1 MGVPSSA
8 GLIPCMHRAFSF
20 PDFISP
26 TASSAKACDCPSFL
40 CYAIPRAARGQVG
53 PALRK
58 GHRQFVSFVPARP
71 LLTRCRVHEALRTT
85 PGVALGIAQIGSGS
99 HLPRKG
105 CTTSN
110 VTMLSATQA
119 PTIATTIAAAF
130 SQRLIAMG
138 TSHCRAGP
146 PQLAASFIA
155 ARNGVTSSV
164 MLVSDFG
171 PLRATLTPD
180 DVAIRYSSRFSV
192 VSQFEIIAAYPS
204 SAARPI
210 RP

>member
-1 MGVPSSA
+1 M
-8 GLIPCMHRAFSF
+8 IPLGCFELALNLK
-20 PDFISP
+20 
-26 TASSAKACDCPSFL
+26 TAS
-40 CYAIPRAARGQVG
+40 
-53 PALRK
+53 AL
-58 GHRQFVSFVPARP
+58 G
-71 LLTRCRVHEALRTT
+71 LLRTT

-155 ARNGVTSSV
+155 ARNGVTS
-164 MLVSDFG
+164 
-171 PLRATLTPD
+171 PP
-180 DVAIRYSSRFSV
+180 
-192 VSQFEIIAAYPS
+192 AAGS
-204 SAARPI
+204 HL
-210 RP
+210 

>member
-1 MGVPSSA
+1 
-8 GLIPCMHRAFSF
+8 
-20 PDFISP
+20 
-26 TASSAKACDCPSFL
+26 
-40 CYAIPRAARGQVG
+40 
-53 PALRK
+53 
-58 GHRQFVSFVPARP
+58 
-71 LLTRCRVHEALRTT
+71 
-85 PGVALGIAQIGSGS
+85 
-99 HLPRKG
+99 
-105 CTTSN
+105 
-110 VTMLSATQA
+110 MLSATQA

-180 DVAIRYSSRFSV
+180 VANRYSSRFSV